1 MLLAAPGDSGAWVFD
16 RTTGRVCGHVLAW
29 SAKSNTTYI
38 SPMEVIFEDIARTL
52 NASLVTLPG
61 DPTRSIG
68 YAGPMPIPPAQ
79 YRYPAPQQLPG
90 DFNRLTVTGSP
101 APPLPPGHPFSP
113 PHPHPHH
120 LALGYPPPHQ
130 PPPPPPRPD
139 SQGAHVFRG
148 PVPPIPPAL
157 LAGPRNIE
165 RQLA

>member
-1 MLLAAPGDSGAWVFD
+1 
-16 RTTGRVCGHVLAW
+16 
-29 SAKSNTTYI
+29 
-38 SPMEVIFEDIARTL
+38 MEVIFEDIARTL

-68 YAGPMPIPPAQ
+68 YGGPMPIPPGQ
-79 YRYPAPQQLPG
+79 YRYQAPQLPN
-90 DFNRLTVTGSP
+90 DFNQLTVAGPESP
-101 APPLPPGHPFSP
+101 APPLPPGHPFSHPQLP

-120 LALGYPPPHQ
+120 PAFGHPPPHP

-139 SQGAHVFRG
+139 SQGPHVFRG